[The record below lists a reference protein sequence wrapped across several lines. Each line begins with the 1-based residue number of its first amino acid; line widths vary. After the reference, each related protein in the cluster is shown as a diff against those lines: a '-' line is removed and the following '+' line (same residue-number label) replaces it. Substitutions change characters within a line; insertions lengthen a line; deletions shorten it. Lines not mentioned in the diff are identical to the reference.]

1 MTFQRLTIRCWP
13 VAALIAMAAVTGCGA
28 SGGSSAASS
37 GAVATQS
44 AAPTM
49 SPAAPPSTAPAS
61 VPASPSAA
69 ASASAAAGDLGKLCA
84 KEYEGC
90 SIAAGAYAADPFTPA
105 FTFEVEGDWVND
117 RAWPDGGGVSFPT
130 GGLYWGSGMKSGRQ
144 NDKDVTFD
152 STIEGFAAYLRD
164 FKGWKVTD
172 ADPVTIDG
180 VTAVALDVAT
190 GDADGSGM
198 YFVAKDQFN
207 LVPGEKARFL
217 LLERDG
223 TLVTFVIDAYKEA
236 DFDAVLARIQPVLD
250 SVRWT

>member
-1 MTFQRLTIRCWP
+1 MSTQRLTIQRWP
-13 VAALIAMAAVTGCGA
+13 VAALLAVAFVTGCGA
-28 SGGSSAASS
+28 SGGSPAAVPSL
-37 GAVATQS
+37 S
-44 AAPTM
+44 AAPT
-49 SPAAPPSTAPAS
+49 AASATPI
-61 VPASPSAA
+61 PASPSAA
-69 ASASAAAGDLGKLCA
+69 ASVAAGPSAAASTTVAGGLGKLCA

-90 SIAAGAYAADPFTPA
+90 AITAGTYAADPFTPA

-144 NDKDVTFD
+144 NDKEVTFD

-164 FKGWKVTD
+164 FKGWEVSD

-180 VTAVALDVAT
+180 ATAVAIDVASR
-190 GDADGSGM
+190 DADGSGM
-198 YFVAKDQFN
+198 YFVDKDQFN